1 MTVKKLAVG
10 LSLLAITLCVS
21 AEDIQSSRYITISD
35 SPSVGDAYAIS
46 TVVQEDFPSAVITV
60 GGAISEIL
68 SQTSYRL
75 LEPSKNDPLEKD
87 LYSQPL
93 PGYLRSVGP
102 ESLQSALLQLS
113 GNVYQVVIDP
123 VHRLVTFRLRQKFQT
138 L

>member
-10 LSLLAITLCVS
+10 LSLLAITLCVN
-21 AEDIQSSRYITISD
+21 AEDMQSSRYITISNAPVTSD
-35 SPSVGDAYAIS
+35 DYSIS
-46 TVVQEDFPSAVITV
+46 TVVQENFPPTVMTV
-60 GGAISEIL
+60 GDAISEIL

-75 LEPSKNDPLEKD
+75 LQPSKNDPLGRD

-102 ESLQSALLQLS
+102 ESLQNALLQLS